1 MMIVNIKNSFL
12 GILYLTL
19 IPSVIKYAKLNKRT
33 FMALID
39 LSEIHK
45 SYDTKKILI
54 DVNFQINEAERIVI
68 VGKNGS
74 GKSTLMKIIEGAE
87 KQDEGDR
94 ILSSKLEVKMLAQRP
109 VFKVGQSV
117 KESILD
123 GLTEIKEALDAYE
136 VLSKRMETEY
146 EDNAVLE
153 EFNKTSAFLDHH
165 NAWDINEKIERI
177 IKEFDLEQFENRSV
191 DLLSG
196 GEQRRVA
203 LATLLLQKPDILLLD
218 EPTNHLDVYMV
229 EYLEEL
235 ILKEQFT
242 LVFISHDRYFID
254 QIATKTVEVDA
265 GSLTTFTGG
274 YSDYLE
280 QKEQMLA
287 VMEKQHHNL
296 LRLVRRE
303 NEWYA
308 RGVRAR
314 LKRNE
319 GRKARLMDLRKSAK
333 SNPSL
338 IRTMSVQ
345 LEREKQSFQ
354 NEKGMNK
361 QKQLFEINEI
371 DKQLGDKVLIKNF
384 THRILQKDIIAI
396 VGHNGTGK
404 STLLKLLLGRMKVD
418 KGEIKQGE
426 FKVGY
431 FDQHREMLDDDRDLL
446 ETFCPNGGD
455 RVDVQGTNMHV
466 FGYLKN
472 FLFPKEFLNRKIGV
486 LSGGEK
492 NRVALALLFTKKVD
506 CLILDEPTNDLDI
519 PTINILEEK
528 LESFPGAIIIVSHDR
543 YFIDKI
549 ASKLLIFKGNGVI
562 EESHQPYSEYLEL
575 EKEMKEVADMSTEFN
590 INDAVRAI
598 QSAKPKEEVTKEK
611 PKSKEKLTF
620 KEKNALDNLPKEI
633 EALEAEIEAINSCL
647 ADPSCYEKE
656 GLSVIAKK
664 LEETQELYNDKENEY
679 LEVLEKQERIEG

>member
-1 MMIVNIKNSFL
+1 
-12 GILYLTL
+12 
-19 IPSVIKYAKLNKRT
+19 
-33 FMALID
+33 MALID
-39 LSEIHK
+39 ILEVSKH
-45 SYDTKKILI
+45 YDTKKILTNVSFH
-54 DVNFQINEAERIVI
+54 VNEGERIVI

-74 GKSTLMKIIEGAE
+74 GKSTLMKIIEGNLAL
-87 KQDEGDR
+87 DEGER
-94 ILSSKLEVKMLAQRP
+94 IVSGGLEVKMLAQRP
-109 VFKVGQSV
+109 VFKIGQSV

-123 GLTEIKEALDAYE
+123 GLEDIKKALDDYE
-136 VLSKRMETEY
+136 ELSKRMETEY
-146 EDNAVLE
+146 EDTAVSDA
-153 EFNKTSAFLDHH
+153 FNKTAAFLDHH
-165 NAWDINEKIERI
+165 NAWNINEKIERI
-177 IKEFDLEQFENRSV
+177 IKEFDLEQFEDRSV

-254 QIATKTVEVDA
+254 QVATKTVEVDNA
-265 GSLTTFTGG
+265 SLTTFTGG

-280 QKEQMLA
+280 QKQQMLE
-287 VMEKQHHNL
+287 VMQKQHENL

-303 NEWYA
+303 NQWYA

-354 NEKGMNK
+354 NEKGINK
-361 QKQLFEINEI
+361 QKMLFEINDIE
-371 DKQLGDKVLIKNF
+371 KSLGNKLLIKNF
-384 THRILQKDIIAI
+384 SHRILQKDIIAI

-418 KGEIKQGE
+418 AGEIKQGE
-426 FKVGY
+426 FNIGY

-472 FLFPKEFLNRKIGV
+472 FLFPKEFLNKKIGL

-528 LESFPGAIIIVSHDR
+528 LESFPGAIILVSHDR

-549 ASKLLIFKGNGVI
+549 ASKLLIFKGKGLI
-562 EESHQPYSEYLEL
+562 EESYQPYSEYLEL
-575 EKEMKEVADMSTEFN
+575 EKEMQEVSDMSKEFN
-590 INDAVRAI
+590 IDNAVRAI
-598 QSAKPKEEVTKEK
+598 ASAKPKQEHKEK

-620 KEKNALDNLPKEI
+620 KEKDALENLPQEI
-633 EALEAEIEAINSCL
+633 DTLEAEINAINQCL
-647 ADPSCYEKE
+647 ADPNCYEKE

-664 LEETQELYNDKENEY
+664 LEDTEALYEEKSEIY
-679 LEVLEKQERIEG
+679 LEVLEKHERIEGI